1 MTSPAIT
8 TLMGLLPTRRS
19 YLSKFIMVELVILE
33 HIRRGLFSG
42 ICFRVM
48 AFRLER
54 CRILYSTAQYARKII
69 SP

>member
-33 HIRRGLFSG
+33 PIRRGLFSG
-42 ICFRVM
+42 ICFRVT
-48 AFRLER
+48 AFRLELSKT
-54 CRILYSTAQYARKII
+54 LYSTAQFARRII
-69 SP
+69 SR